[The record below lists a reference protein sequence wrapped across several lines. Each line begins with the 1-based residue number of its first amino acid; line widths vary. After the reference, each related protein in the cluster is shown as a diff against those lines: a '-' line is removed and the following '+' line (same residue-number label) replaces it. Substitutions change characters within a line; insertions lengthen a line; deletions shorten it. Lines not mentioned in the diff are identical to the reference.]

1 MSNFLL
7 HIFNSTWK
15 EVLLLKRDKAGLI
28 VLFLMPAALVIIIT
42 LVQENVMELTGEKSS
57 DVLLIDQ
64 DRGIIGQSLKDTML
78 GTARINLIE
87 STATLEQG
95 IKKVSKGDFQVCIY
109 IPPNT
114 SKQLQA
120 EAETLF
126 EDDSET
132 GNPASSIPVFFD
144 PGVLPGFRS
153 GILAMLQL
161 TVFKIEMD
169 TKVKALEIK
178 SAELLPSPNATYP
191 GMAND
196 GGMVDLKRLADS
208 LLVVEEKLAGEKNDS
223 PPSAVQRNI
232 PAWSLF
238 GLFFTCIPLAGSLLI
253 ERKSGIWIRL
263 RAQPVSPVS
272 LLIGKIIGYVGI
284 CFCQVGVIV
293 IIGRYL
299 FPHLGLPAFLLS
311 GNLPVLILITLCCSL
326 AACGYGV
333 FLGSV
338 CTTMEQASM
347 FGSISI
353 VIAAALGGTMVPTYA
368 MPGIMQQIS
377 VYSPLN
383 WGLNSYLDV
392 LLRGFGVAQMGNNLS
407 KLIIFFGILLLL
419 SWQLNRRSQ

>member
-1 MSNFLL
+1 MSNFFL

-15 EVLLLKRDKAGLI
+15 ETLLLRRDKAGLL
-28 VLFLMPAALVIIIT
+28 VLFFMPAALVIIIT

-64 DRGIIGQSLKDTML
+64 DGGIIGERLKSTML
-78 GTARINLIE
+78 GTERIQLIE
-87 STATLEQG
+87 SIDNIDEA
-95 IKKVSKGDFQVCIY
+95 IHRVANGDFQVCIF
-109 IPPNT
+109 IPENS
-114 SKQLQA
+114 SKQLKTKAQ
-120 EAETLF
+120 TLF
-126 EDDSET
+126 DHDSST
-132 GNPASSIPVFFD
+132 DQTVSSLPIYFD

-153 GILAMLQL
+153 GIMAMLQL
-161 TVFKIEMD
+161 TVFRIEMES
-169 TKVKALEIK
+169 KIQVLEQKA
-178 SAELLPSPNATYP
+178 AELMPPP
-191 GMAND
+191 GMTD
-196 GGMVDLKRLADS
+196 ETQSFDLKRLSDN
-208 LLVVEEKLAGEKNDS
+208 LLVVEEKLAGEEITS
-223 PPSAVQRNI
+223 YPSAVQRNI

-238 GLFFTCIPLAGSLLI
+238 GLFFTCIPLAGSLLM

-263 RAQPVSPVS
+263 RSQPVSPVS

-284 CFCQVGVIV
+284 CFCQVSLIV
-293 IIGRYL
+293 LIGHYL
-299 FPHLGLPAFLLS
+299 FPYIGLPAFHLA
-311 GNLPVLILITLCCSL
+311 GNVLALIVITLSCSL

-333 FLGSV
+333 FLGSI
-338 CTTMEQASM
+338 CTTLEQASM

-392 LLRGFGVAQMGNNLS
+392 LLRGFTLPQIGNNILKLS
-407 KLIIFFGILLLL
+407 IFFGILLLL